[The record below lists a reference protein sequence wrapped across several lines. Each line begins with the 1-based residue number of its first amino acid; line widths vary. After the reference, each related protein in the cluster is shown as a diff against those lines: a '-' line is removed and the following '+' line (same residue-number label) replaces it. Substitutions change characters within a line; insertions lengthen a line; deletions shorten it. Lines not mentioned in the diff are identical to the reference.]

1 MTTLEQQQNDQDIE
15 QTQPKIPPQ
24 IIPSYLRIPWWMSI
38 LLAIISYYCLKY
50 LAPQL
55 QFTSKTLQNF
65 AVAAPGLAP
74 IAAVVFLLLAAFR
87 LYDKDEEESTEEPD
101 EQNSNTGKR

>member
-1 MTTLEQQQNDQDIE
+1 MTKPEQQENNRDIE
-15 QTQPKIPPQ
+15 QTLPKK
-24 IIPSYLRIPWWMSI
+24 PSQATPFYLRIPWWGSI

-55 QFTSKTLQNF
+55 QFTSKTLQNL

-74 IAAVVFLLLAAFR
+74 IAAVVFLLLAGIS
-87 LYDKDEEESTEEPD
+87 L
-101 EQNSNTGKR
+101 NSIN

>member
-1 MTTLEQQQNDQDIE
+1 MTKLEQQENDQEIE
-15 QTQPKIPPQ
+15 QTQPQKTPQ
-24 IIPSYLRIPWWMSI
+24 AIPSYLRIPWWMSI

-65 AVAAPGLAP
+65 AAAAPGLAP
-74 IAAVVFLLLAAFR
+74 IAAIVFLLLAAFR
-87 LYDKDEEESTEEPD
+87 LYDKDDEKSTEEPD
-101 EQNSNTGKR
+101 EQNSKD